1 MVSMNCPFCSPGPT
15 DIILK
20 NDVGYSRYDKYPV
33 SPGHM
38 LIIPYCHI
46 SNLFELPDMEVTIL
60 WALVRDC
67 KKYIDQKFHPDG
79 YNVGVNVGQAAG
91 QTVMHVH
98 IHLIPRYE
106 GDVDNPMGGIRGVI
120 PGKQKYE

>member
-1 MVSMNCPFCSPGPT
+1 MNCPFCSPGPT